1 MLFDLISSFRLFNRS
16 QFMRALLFDAQ
27 KKKKKKKISGLH
39 QFVIRII
46 SIISNVSLFKKI
58 FENRPLFFRA
68 E

>member
-27 KKKKKKKISGLH
+27 KKKKKKISGLH

-58 FENRPLFFRA
+58 FENRPLSFRA

>member
-39 QFVIRII
+39 QFVVRII

-58 FENRPLFFRA
+58 FENRPLSFRA

>member
-1 MLFDLISSFRLFNRS
+1 
-16 QFMRALLFDAQ
+16 MRALLFDAQ
-27 KKKKKKKISGLH
+27 KKKKKKISGLH

-58 FENRPLFFRA
+58 FENRPLSFRA